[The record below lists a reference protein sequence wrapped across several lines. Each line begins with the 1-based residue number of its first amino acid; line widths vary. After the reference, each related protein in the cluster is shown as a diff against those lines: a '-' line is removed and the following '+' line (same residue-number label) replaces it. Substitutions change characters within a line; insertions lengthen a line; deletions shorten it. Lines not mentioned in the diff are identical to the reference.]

1 MCPAGPRAPRT
12 SSPLSRPGIG
22 SGSPPRPP
30 PRQHL
35 VADSGWRD
43 LGRAA
48 LGRIGIEAPEP
59 ERGKQGPG
67 DRPSSEAR
75 VLRGVLPGATPRALG
90 GLPTGRTR
98 SPPQR
103 PEAEA
108 LARDSLGRA
117 RGPEWVGVVELGN
130 RASPGSRSWGGTGFP
145 FSGQAG
151 TTVGPPGRTREC
163 SLNKGKSPRHSG
175 TAPIPAIVSA

>member
-1 MCPAGPRAPRT
+1 MCQAGPRAPRT
-12 SSPLSRPGIG
+12 RSPLSRPGIG
-22 SGSPPRPP
+22 SGSPPPP
-30 PRQHL
+30 KHL

-48 LGRIGIEAPEP
+48 LGRVGIESPEP

-75 VLRGVLPGATPRALG
+75 VLRGVLPGATPRAVG

-117 RGPEWVGVVELGN
+117 RGPEWVGVVELGS
-130 RASPGSRSWGGTGFP
+130 RASPGARSWGGTGFP
-145 FSGQAG
+145 F
-151 TTVGPPGRTREC
+151 PGRVRVAPDHR
-163 SLNKGKSPRHSG
+163 GAAGPHSR
-175 TAPIPAIVSA
+175 V